1 MKIWKEK
8 FGTGVGVR
16 LIIFNKRE
24 WLQSGIKFFAA
35 CSMSYS
41 EGQGRIKAA
50 EKIRWEKVGD

>member
-50 EKIRWEKVGD
+50 EKIR